1 MNLNQCL
8 KSSKTPYKKYNH
20 IPSSSTSETQLL
32 ASRHNVD
39 SADNSSES
47 SLTENDELGD
57 KVEKLT
63 GFTVIAK
70 VIKELFPELNN
81 EKRWKY
87 MRVYSSTAT

>member
-8 KSSKTPYKKYNH
+8 KSLKTPHKKYNH

-32 ASRHNVD
+32 VSRHNVD
-39 SADNSSES
+39 SVNNSSKS

-63 GFTVIAK
+63 GFTVITK
-70 VIKELFPELNN
+70 VVKELFPELDN
-81 EKRWKY
+81 EKK
-87 MRVYSSTAT
+87 

>member
-8 KSSKTPYKKYNH
+8 KSLKTPHKKYNH

-32 ASRHNVD
+32 VSRHNVD
-39 SADNSSES
+39 SVNNSSKS

-63 GFTVIAK
+63 GFTIMAK
-70 VIKELFPELNN
+70 VIKELFPELDN
-81 EKRWKY
+81 EKR
-87 MRVYSSTAT
+87 

>member
-1 MNLNQCL
+1 MNLNQYL
-8 KSSKTPYKKYNH
+8 KSLKTPYKKYNH

-32 ASRHNVD
+32 ALKHNMN

-47 SLTENDELGD
+47 SFTENDELGD

-63 GFTVIAK
+63 GFTITAK

-81 EKRWKY
+81 EKR
-87 MRVYSSTAT
+87 

>member
-39 SADNSSES
+39 DTDNSSKS
-47 SLTENDELGD
+47 SLTENDELED

-70 VIKELFPELNN
+70 VIKELFPELDN
-81 EKRWKY
+81 EK
-87 MRVYSSTAT
+87 

>member
-8 KSSKTPYKKYNH
+8 KNPKTPYKKYNH
-20 IPSSSTSETQLL
+20 IPSSDTSETQLL

-39 SADNSSES
+39 GADNSSES
-47 SLTENDELGD
+47 SFTENDELGD

-63 GFTVIAK
+63 GFTVTAK
-70 VIKELFPELNN
+70 AVKELFPELDN

>member
-1 MNLNQCL
+1 MNQCL
-8 KSSKTPYKKYNH
+8 KNLKTLYKKYNY
-20 IPSSSTSETQLL
+20 IPSSGTSETQLL

-39 SADNSSES
+39 SADNSFES
-47 SLTENDELGD
+47 NLTENDGLGD
-57 KVEKLT
+57 KVKKLT

-70 VIKELFPELNN
+70 VVKELFPELDN

>member
-8 KSSKTPYKKYNH
+8 KSPKTPHKKYNH

-32 ASRHNVD
+32 VSRHNVD
-39 SADNSSES
+39 GADNSSES

-63 GFTVIAK
+63 SFTITAK
-70 VIKELFPELNN
+70 AVKELFPELDN
-81 EKRWKY
+81 EKR
-87 MRVYSSTAT
+87 

>member
-8 KSSKTPYKKYNH
+8 KSPKIPHKKYNH

-32 ASRHNVD
+32 ALRHNVN

-47 SLTENDELGD
+47 SLTENNELED

-63 GFTVIAK
+63 GFIIIAK
-70 VIKELFPELNN
+70 AVKELFPELDNK
-81 EKRWKY
+81 KR
-87 MRVYSSTAT
+87 